1 MRRSGERNGEAM
13 EGVFIVGVDTGVG
26 KTAISGGLLKMLH
39 GSRKVCFWKPV
50 QTGTIVA
57 DDTAEIKTLVALPSE
72 CFMEPAYRFV
82 EPLSPYMAGKKWG
95 KRVDLAEMEKQFL
108 AKQKEGFFTIIEGA
122 GGLFVPLNETELLID
137 MMKSYKLPVIYVTED
152 RVGAINQTLLT
163 LRVAREEKLETLGVI
178 MTKSRRTMGNSESI
192 AHFGKVEILA
202 EFDPAE
208 DVRTLVGQ
216 VGAHPR
222 LRKLFN
228 LPVLP

>member
-1 MRRSGERNGEAM
+1 MD
-13 EGVFIVGVDTGVG
+13 GVFIVGIDTGVG
-26 KTAISGGLLKMLH
+26 KTAISGGILKMLH

-57 DDTAEIKTLVALPSE
+57 DDTVEVKGLVAMPNE

-95 KRVDLAEMEKQFL
+95 KRVDIDVMDKLFR
-108 AKQKEGFFTIIEGA
+108 AKKNEGYFTVVEGA
-122 GGLFVPLNETELLID
+122 GGLLVPMNEKDLQIDLI
-137 MMKSYKLPVIYVTED
+137 KSFGLPVIYITED

-192 AHFGKVEILA
+192 AHFGQVEILA
-202 EFDPAE
+202 EFDPS
-208 DVRTLVGQ
+208 DDIRTLVGQ

-228 LPVLP
+228 VPVLP